1 MATHLTPSTS
11 GKTALT
17 TDSQGLIPK
26 GVLLLL
32 EPEDLP
38 LANKL
43 NPFLNGVPAKLFNT
57 QKTKLDT
64 LTELTLSCKK
74 HGLTSVIT
82 NLTYILQKL
91 LPEGPARKSAKVTN
105 YAGSIIKFDGIEFL
119 IIGALKRLRTV
130 PYEEFIVRTYISKI
144 VAPHKWRTTTEFNW
158 KLIRTQADFDVAKAA
173 LSACDIIATDTET
186 ARWKA
191 SIRMVGYTGVN
202 LESNTSVTYVIPIE
216 GMHSIYW
223 MRELND
229 LDIPKAMQNGKYDCA
244 YFARFGA
251 PVRSYYYDTKN
262 MLHAWYSELPKD
274 LGFVVALL
282 VRDSMYWKDLGDS
295 ADKNEQFLY
304 NALDCWGTA
313 EACLAWLAA
322 APKWAKKN
330 YVDEF
335 KVVPAL
341 HMCEMTGMRR
351 DLDLLNKFAD
361 ESEARQKATLE
372 SIRTMVNS
380 PYFNPSS
387 PDQCKNLMRVLG
399 AKDKELESSDEK
411 HLTALS
417 YKHPLN
423 ERILTKIL
431 DYRGDRKETSTYLTR
446 GIATSGK
453 EKGNDTAKEFGPAD
467 NRRILFAINSDG
479 TDTGRCASREH
490 HFWCGLQ
497 VQNVTSEDEDT
508 PARIKQTIIADPG
521 FHLWEF
527 DFSQA
532 EDRGVAY
539 KSGDQNL
546 LGIFERE
553 VDSHSYKASLFF
565 GIPYE
570 EIYDPVKKKTILK
583 DIRQLGKKVNHGAN
597 YNMGAR
603 VLVDTMGAKALRKAQ
618 VLLKL
623 PKHWDLL
630 GIAQHLLNA
639 YEKAFPDV
647 KSVYYKSIISE
658 IKVTGRLTGDTGW
671 TRYCFQEAGA
681 SKMALNAYVAH
692 VTQSLN
698 AMILNKAFLNV
709 FNSLGFNPNFKLI
722 AQIHDSILCM
732 IRIGHED
739 LADEVVK
746 QMTFSTPI
754 TDCKGVVRNLTVPVD
769 SKKLGE
775 NWRGKS
781 E

>member
-17 TDSQGLIPK
+17 THSQGLIPK

-32 EPEDLP
+32 EPEDLQ
-38 LANKL
+38 LASKL

-57 QKTKLDT
+57 AKTKLDT

-74 HGLTSVIT
+74 HGITAVIT
-82 NLTYILQKL
+82 NQFYILQKL
-91 LPEGPARKSAKVTN
+91 LPEGPARKKAKITN

-144 VAPHKWRTTTEFNW
+144 VSPQKWRKSSDFNW
-158 KLIRTQADFDVAKAA
+158 KLIRTQADFDLAKSI
-173 LSACDIIATDTET
+173 LSTCDLIATDTET
-186 ARWKA
+186 ARWQA
-191 SIRMVGYTGVN
+191 SIRMVGYTGCR
-202 LESNTSVTYVIPIE
+202 LEDNDSFTYVIPIE

-229 LDIPKAMQNGKYDCA
+229 LSVPKAMQNGKYDLA

-251 PVRSYYYDTKN
+251 PVRAYYYDTKN

-295 ADKNEQFLY
+295 AEKNEQYLY

-335 KVVPAL
+335 KVIPAL

-351 DLDLLNKFAD
+351 DLEKLEFYAD
-361 ESEARQKATLE
+361 ESDARQKATLQ
-372 SIRTMVNS
+372 SVRTMINA

-387 PDQCKNLMRVLG
+387 HVQVKALMRVLG
-399 AKDKELESSDEK
+399 GKDKEVESSDEK
-411 HLTALS
+411 HIAALS

-423 ERILTKIL
+423 ERILTPIL

-446 GIATSGK
+446 G
-453 EKGNDTAKEFGPAD
+453 EDAKEFGPVH

-508 PARIKQTIIADPG
+508 PARVKETVVADEG
-521 FHLWEF
+521 WDLWEF

-539 KSGDQNL
+539 KSGDENL
-546 LGIFERE
+546 LGIFARE

-570 EIYDPVKKKTILK
+570 EIYDPVKKKTIMK
-583 DIRQLGKKVNHGAN
+583 DIRQLGKRVNHGAN
-597 YNMGAR
+597 YNMGAN

-618 VLLKL
+618 KLLKL
-623 PKHWDLL
+623 PAHWDLR
-630 GIAQHLLNA
+630 GIAQHLLNS

-647 KSVYYKSIISE
+647 KGIYYKSIISE
-658 IKVTGRLTGDTGW
+658 IKITNRLTGDTGW
-671 TRYCFQEAGA
+671 TRYCFQQASA
-681 SKMALNAYVAH
+681 SKMALNSYVAH

-709 FNSLGFNPNFKLI
+709 FNHLGFNPNFKLI

-732 IRIGHED
+732 IRHGHEY
-739 LADEVVK
+739 LAEEVVA

-754 TDCKGVVRNLTVPVD
+754 KDCKGVVRNLTVPVD
-769 SKKLGE
+769 SKKLGK